1 MAMKRTQQQEDV
13 IKELEDFFERK
24 KAEQQALRK
33 LLEELNKPFNQE
45 LNLENRDSHLNRKSK

>member
-1 MAMKRTQQQEDV
+1 MKRTQQQEDV

>member
-33 LLEELNKPFNQE
+33 LLEELKKPFNQE
-45 LNLENRDSHLNRKSK
+45 LNLKNRDSHLNRKSK

>member
-45 LNLENRDSHLNRKSK
+45 LNLKNRDSHLNRKSK